1 MRFLTKPGLA
11 PALLLLSSCLTPTAL
26 AGPKHNNNPAIDD
39 GPFPADLNGSNFT
52 YPYPVKLYRFVSQG
66 QDLEMAFMDV
76 PPTRGTQGKGNGKGK
91 HNKPPKGNG
100 KTAVVLHGKNFCSAT
115 WEQTASV
122 LSAAGYRV
130 ILPDQIGFC
139 KSSKPTGYQFSLH
152 QLALNT
158 HNLLAALSLDASLGD
173 VTVIGHS
180 LGGMLA
186 ARFGLMYPSTGG
198 VVMANPIGLEDWKAL
213 GVPYMPIDETV
224 LQERAST
231 YESIRG
237 YEQATYY
244 LGEWAPEYDVW
255 VNMLVDVYQGSKG
268 EEFVQNQARVVDMV
282 LTQQVVGEFG
292 LLKPRTLL
300 LIGEKDT
307 TAIGKQWSP
316 PEVQEKLGHYDVLGE
331 QAAAVIP
338 DCTLV
343 EFPDLGHAPQIQ
355 APERFHEALLNWMKQ

>member
-1 MRFLTKPGLA
+1 MRFFAQGGLA
-11 PALLLLSSCLTPTAL
+11 PALLLLSACVTPTA
-26 AGPKHNNNPAIDD
+26 AAAAASERENPSIDN

-52 YPYPVKLYRFVSQG
+52 YPHPVKLYRFVSQG

-76 PPTRGTQGKGNGKGK
+76 APKHVKGGKGKGNNHGSAT
-91 HNKPPKGNG
+91 
-100 KTAVVLHGKNFCSAT
+100 KTAVLLHGKNFCSAT
-115 WEQTASV
+115 WHETASV

-139 KSSKPTGYQFSLH
+139 KSSKPRGYQFSLH

-158 HNLLAALSLDASLGD
+158 HNLLAALSLTTTLGD
-173 VTVIGHS
+173 VTIIGHS

-186 ARFGLMYPSTGG
+186 ARFGLMYPTTGG

-213 GVPYMPIDETV
+213 GVPYMAIDETAV
-224 LQERAST
+224 SERAST
-231 YESIRG
+231 YGSIRG

-255 VNMLVDVYQGSKG
+255 VNMLVDVYGGSKG

-282 LTQQVVGEFG
+282 LTQPVVGELG
-292 LLKPRTLL
+292 LLRPRTLL

-316 PEVQEKLGHYDVLGE
+316 PEVQAKLGHYDVLGE
-331 QAAAVIP
+331 QAAAAIP

-355 APERFHEALLNWMKQ
+355 APERFHKALLKWMKE